1 MNNSTAW
8 ESNAVVSLGSP
19 AGRRDLPA
27 SDHPTWISVGPER
40 SGLKLGYRKTAG
52 GGAWLAAL
60 VLDGERLEKTLG
72 PADDDHAPLGA
83 LKMAEAA
90 RAAVLWAESER
101 ARGAGGAG
109 PGVKPLIGA
118 AGPNEGV
125 TQPLGTADA
134 WVGDL
139 TSQRDG
145 AREAQ
150 AKAEARAL
158 QYEAERDAAFAA
170 RDSLR
175 AVVAHLTNERTHLAG
190 QLKRTYERP
199 WRTLKFAFNRRLLT
213 ILSSATAPIS
223 TRMSARFAKSAER
236 RSPSRFDVYF
246 APPGAPAPRRLRL
259 GPILVSE
266 DKRPLRS
273 ADVAGVRLPTSDRPL
288 VSVIIPCFGKPWL
301 TLQCLKSIAR
311 FPPQTPFEVIVADN
325 ASGDPG
331 IEILREVA
339 GLRLEINPTN
349 LGFLKSCNRSAT
361 LAKGDYLFF
370 LNNDTVVCEGWLEP
384 LLAIFDRFPD
394 AGLAG
399 SKLLYPDGTLQ
410 EAGGI
415 IWDDGSAWNYGNSDD
430 PDKSEYNYVRETDY
444 ISGCAILIPRA
455 LWVELGGFDELFAP
469 AYCED
474 ADLAFRVRAAGKK
487 VYYCPFSTVVHLEG
501 LTQGTDVKSGI
512 KTNQIVNTKK
522 FYERWRET
530 LLKENSPPG
539 FDTMRAR
546 DRSQDRK
553 VALVVD
559 HYIPQPDQ
567 DAGSRT
573 MLAIIESLLYAGYIV
588 KFWPDNLAYDPEYTM
603 SLQRIGVEV
612 FYGFG
617 VYFDDWIERNG
628 DAISLAVLSRPA
640 FATQYIG
647 PLRRHSKAKIVYYGH
662 DLHFQRMSMEAQ
674 KTGDPQLA
682 IDTAMMEGLEKSVWR
697 RVDVV
702 LYPSPEET
710 AVALPFRRG
719 RRPSSPTHMTSSPIV
734 REPARNHEILFVAGF
749 GHPPNVDAAV
759 WLANEVMKLIWEQV
773 PDAELSL
780 VGANPTPVVRSL
792 AGARVEV
799 RGRVSEDELRARY
812 ARSRIAMVPLRTGA
826 GVKSKVVEALREG
839 LPLVTTSVG
848 AQGLPGIED
857 CARIADDARGLA
869 DAAVKLLLDD
879 ALWREA
885 SRLQLEY
892 GRAHFSRA
900 AFRRTLLEA
909 IGDQDALAAR

>member
-1 MNNSTAW
+1 VNDLTPLDSDAL
-8 ESNAVVSLGSP
+8 VKLGTP
-19 AGRRDLPA
+19 AGRRALPA
-27 SDHPTWISVGPER
+27 SEHPIWISVGPQNSDLE
-40 SGLKLGYRKTAG
+40 LGYRKAG
-52 GGAWLAAL
+52 EVGVWLGAL
-60 VLDGERLEKTLG
+60 VLGGERSEATLG
-72 PADDDHAPLGA
+72 PADDGDAPPGA
-83 LKMAEAA
+83 LSIGEAVRSAVAWAERERARDVGRVAGDLVAKREAA
-90 RAAVLWAESER
+90 R
-101 ARGAGGAG
+101 
-109 PGVKPLIGA
+109 
-118 AGPNEGV
+118 
-125 TQPLGTADA
+125 Q
-134 WVGDL
+134 
-139 TSQRDG
+139 
-145 AREAQ
+145 AQ
-150 AKAEARAL
+150 AEAEARAT
-158 QYEAERDAAFAA
+158 QYETERDSALAA

-175 AVVAHLTNERTHLAG
+175 AVVAHLTAERVDLAA

-199 WRTLKFAFNRRLLT
+199 WRPIKYAFNHRLLK
-213 ILSSATAPIS
+213 LLGSATAPIS
-223 TRMSARFAKSAER
+223 KRMSARFASSAER
-236 RSPSRFDVYF
+236 RSPRRFDRYF
-246 APPGAPAPRRLRL
+246 APPGAPAPRRMRL
-259 GPILVSE
+259 GPILTAE
-266 DKRPLRS
+266 GKRPLRS
-273 ADVAGVRLPTSDRPL
+273 ADVAGVRLPTSERPL

-311 FPPQTPFEVIVADN
+311 FPPQAPFEVIVADN

-331 IEILREVA
+331 IEILREVR

-455 LWVELGGFDELFAP
+455 LWKELGGFDEFFAP

-474 ADLAFRVRAAGKK
+474 ADIAFRVRAAGRK
-487 VYYCPFSTVVHLEG
+487 VYYCPFSAVVHLEG

-530 LLKENSPPG
+530 LLRENSPPG
-539 FDTMRAR
+539 FNTMRAR

-573 MLAIIESLLYAGYIV
+573 MLAIIECLQYAGYIV
-588 KFWPDNLAYDPEYTM
+588 KFWPDNLAYDPEYTA

-647 PLRRHSKAKIVYYGH
+647 PLRRHSKATIVYYGH
-662 DLHFQRMSMEAQ
+662 DLHFQRMGMEAQ

-682 IDTAMMEGLEKSVWR
+682 IDAAVMEGLEKSVWR

-710 AVALPFRRG
+710 AVALSESARAA
-719 RRPSSPTHMTSSPIV
+719 TIV
-734 REPARNHEILFVAGF
+734 PYAYDEFADPREPARNHDILFVAGF
-749 GHPPNVDAAV
+749 GHPPNVDAAL
-759 WLANEVMKLIWEQV
+759 WLAGEVMKLIWEQV
-773 PDAELSL
+773 PDAALSL
-780 VGANPTPVVRSL
+780 VGANPTQAVRSL

-848 AQGLPGIED
+848 AQGLPGIEN
-857 CARIADDARGLA
+857 CVRIADDVRGLA

-900 AFRRTLLEA
+900 AFRHTFLEA
-909 IGDQDALAAR
+909 IGDQDALATQ